1 MAQKSQTSS
10 KIVKAPATA
19 LMDKAALE
27 ELRRDAGK
35 GQAKH
40 AEDKILPFMRV
51 LQPLAPQCI
60 KKGPA
65 YINGAEP
72 GDFFLS
78 TSATPIISGTDG
90 LIFQPCFYRRD
101 WIEWVPREDG
111 GGFAGRYE
119 YNYADR
125 ERKGLPR
132 DATRN
137 EDGFTW
143 SRPNGND
150 LVDTIYF
157 VGNVWRDGRPEA
169 FVVPFAGTAHKIGRN
184 WNNQLQSRRIPETEE
199 LYAIFAFKSHWT
211 TTMVTNDKGSWWLI
225 RIADEGVYNPRDP
238 EYAAGKS
245 LFNACE
251 TDQRT
256 IQETQ
261 REQASAESESM

>member
-1 MAQKSQTSS
+1 MAQKSQPT
-10 KIVKAPATA
+10 KIVKAPANA
-19 LMDKAALE
+19 LTDKALLE
-27 ELRRDAGK
+27 EMERDAGK

-51 LQPLAPQCI
+51 LQPLSPQCI

-65 YINGAEP
+65 YISGAEP

-78 TSATPIISGTDG
+78 SSAAPIISGTDG

-119 YNYADR
+119 YNYSDI
-125 ERKGLPR
+125 ERKGLPA

-137 EDGFTW
+137 ENGFTW
-143 SRPNGND
+143 SRPNGHD

-157 VGNVWRDGRPEA
+157 VGNVWREGRPEA

-184 WNNQLQSRRIPETEE
+184 WNNQLQSRQLPSGKPFG
-199 LYAIFAFKSHWT
+199 LFAFKSHWT
-211 TTMVTNDKGSWWLI
+211 TSMTTNEKGSWWLI
-225 RIADEGVYNPRDP
+225 RMVDEGMYTPRDP
-238 EYAAGKS
+238 EYVAGRN

-261 REQASAESESM
+261 RESAADSENM